1 VVLPVLSRC
10 ALGSFRTNDPR
21 IRDFQQSG
29 PVSRQ
34 VVRHSSTLFGV
45 SPELD
50 GIIWH
55 WELLPISEAMRYWQR
70 KPATRRSCTSRFV
83 DKAWSRNNIDV
94 KAFWPQPTIAS
105 VRVGC
110 VIMNSEHYRSHA
122 AACLK
127 LAQSVTDEGDK
138 MLLIQMAETWRH
150 LAERIEA
157 RRVAQIARS
166 GTALR
171 TR

>member
-1 VVLPVLSRC
+1 
-10 ALGSFRTNDPR
+10 
-21 IRDFQQSG
+21 
-29 PVSRQ
+29 
-34 VVRHSSTLFGV
+34 
-45 SPELD
+45 
-50 GIIWH
+50 
-55 WELLPISEAMRYWQR
+55 
-70 KPATRRSCTSRFV
+70 
-83 DKAWSRNNIDV
+83 
-94 KAFWPQPTIAS
+94 
-105 VRVGC
+105 
-110 VIMNSEHYRSHA
+110 MNSEHYRSHA

-157 RRVAQIARS
+157 RRVAQIGRS